1 MDGKKE
7 KRLQYRGHFHVD
19 SNLKNTGPKLL
30 KILEPVCHFLFSPRN
45 KFSASGVYSENR
57 KKFRMIDELDNKI
70 LNIIQKNARIPNVAI
85 ARQVDMAP
93 SAVLERIRK
102 LEERG
107 IIMGYEARLNAEAL
121 GLGLVAFVFVKTD
134 DQVGGIA
141 TARQIAKIP
150 EVLEVH
156 DVAGEDCYLV
166 KMRVRDTQHLM
177 KVMREH
183 LGKMKAIRSTRTT
196 IVLETIKESGKLLI
210 PENP

>member
-1 MDGKKE
+1 
-7 KRLQYRGHFHVD
+7 
-19 SNLKNTGPKLL
+19 
-30 KILEPVCHFLFSPRN
+30 
-45 KFSASGVYSENR
+45 
-57 KKFRMIDELDNKI
+57 MIDELDTKI
-70 LNIIQKNARIPNVAI
+70 LNIIQKNARIPNAAI

-107 IIMGYEARLNAEAL
+107 IIMGYETRINAEAL
-121 GLGLVAFVFVKTD
+121 GLGLVAFVFVRTD

-150 EVLEVH
+150 EVQEMH

-166 KMRVRDTQHLM
+166 KVRVRDTQHLA

-196 IVLETIKESGKLLI
+196 IVLETIKESSKFLI

>member
-1 MDGKKE
+1 
-7 KRLQYRGHFHVD
+7 
-19 SNLKNTGPKLL
+19 
-30 KILEPVCHFLFSPRN
+30 
-45 KFSASGVYSENR
+45 
-57 KKFRMIDELDNKI
+57 MIDELDIKI
-70 LNIIQKNARIPNVAI
+70 LNIIQKNARIPNAEI

-121 GLGLVAFVFVKTD
+121 ELGLVAFVFVKTD
-134 DQVGGIA
+134 DHVGGIA

-150 EVLEVH
+150 EVQEVH

-166 KMRVRDTQHLM
+166 KVRVRDTQHLM

-196 IVLETIKESGKLLI
+196 IVLETLKESGKLLI
-210 PENP
+210 PENQ

>member
-1 MDGKKE
+1 LQSKVYFHNVLLGFLKKCSFSA
-7 KRLQYRGHFHVD
+7 L
-19 SNLKNTGPKLL
+19 GPS
-30 KILEPVCHFLFSPRN
+30 VFVFPRN
-45 KFSASGVYSENR
+45 NFSASGVYSQNS

-70 LNIIQKNARIPNVAI
+70 LNIIQKNARIPNAEI

-121 GLGLVAFVFVKTD
+121 GLGLVAFIFVRTD
-134 DQVGGIA
+134 DQVGGLA

-150 EVLEVH
+150 EVQEVH

-166 KMRVRDTQHLM
+166 KVRVRDTRHLM

-183 LGKMKAIRSTRTT
+183 LGKMKSIRSTRTT
-196 IVLETIKESGKLLI
+196 IVLETIKESGKLII
-210 PENP
+210 PESP